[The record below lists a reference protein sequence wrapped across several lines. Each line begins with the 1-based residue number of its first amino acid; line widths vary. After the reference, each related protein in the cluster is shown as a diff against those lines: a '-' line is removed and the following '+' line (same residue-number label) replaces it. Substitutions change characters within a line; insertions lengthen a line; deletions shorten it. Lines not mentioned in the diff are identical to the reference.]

1 MLRHMRRALIAGV
14 GAALAGGLL
23 AVVVSA
29 HTTSYESNVNINA
42 FTSGVVGNYFY
53 GAVTS
58 PKPACAPKRKV
69 RVLRKKPGDDSRF
82 GSDTSLEGPSPGSG
96 PYTVTAPTGD
106 IPEGDYYAK
115 VKPRDLAGGKA
126 HTHLCKGAES
136 SALAV
141 GP

>member
-1 MLRHMRRALIAGV
+1 MRRALIAGI

-23 AVVVSA
+23 AVVVAA
-29 HTTSYESNVNINA
+29 HTTSYESNVNMNA
-42 FTSGVVGNYFY
+42 YTSGAANNYFW

-58 PKPACAPKRKV
+58 PKPACAPDRKV
-69 RVLRKKPGDDSRF
+69 RVFRKRSGDDSKF

-106 IPEGDYYAK
+106 TPEGKYYAK
-115 VKPRDLAGGKA
+115 IKARDLRPGGA
-126 HTHLCKGAES
+126 HAHICEGAKS
-136 SALAV
+136 PTVAV